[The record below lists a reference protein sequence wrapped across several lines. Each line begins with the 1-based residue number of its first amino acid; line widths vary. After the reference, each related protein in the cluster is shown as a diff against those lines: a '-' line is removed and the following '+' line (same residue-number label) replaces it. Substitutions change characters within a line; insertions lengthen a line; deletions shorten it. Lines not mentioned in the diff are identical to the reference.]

1 MKNLGTVLLIWMTSV
16 FWSAC
21 GSPERDP
28 ADTDLRGEWSAEF
41 RTQPGD
47 IAVSGMLV
55 LDTARVDDALCEPG
69 RTDCSRSVAHGRH
82 GISFEAL
89 VGHDL
94 RRDVV
99 AGADE
104 GDQIVFVFGACCD
117 QGEIS
122 ARGELKNGAIRGR
135 WAETFLGGGRE
146 GTFTIRRS
154 E

>member
-1 MKNLGTVLLIWMTSV
+1 
-16 FWSAC
+16 
-21 GSPERDP
+21 
-28 ADTDLRGEWSAEF
+28 
-41 RTQPGD
+41 
-47 IAVSGMLV
+47 MLV
-55 LDTARVDDALCEPG
+55 LDTARVDDGLCEPG
-69 RTDCSRSVAHGRH
+69 MTDCSRSVAHGRH
-82 GISFEAL
+82 EISFEAL

-94 RRDVV
+94 RQDVV

-104 GDQIVFVFGACCD
+104 TDQIIFVFGACCD

-122 ARGELKNGAIRGR
+122 ARGELKNGAISGR